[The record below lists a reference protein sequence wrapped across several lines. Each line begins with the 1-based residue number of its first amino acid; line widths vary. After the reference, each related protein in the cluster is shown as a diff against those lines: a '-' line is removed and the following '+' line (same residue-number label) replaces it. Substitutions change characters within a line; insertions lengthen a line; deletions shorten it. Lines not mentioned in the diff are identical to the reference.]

1 MKKIYTKHPST
12 MLWGNMVNESE
23 NQQKNIAG
31 ILAHCFA
38 PAATH
43 TVSCVAHSTNAQS
56 LL

>member
-31 ILAHCFA
+31 ILAHFFGG
-38 PAATH
+38 AATH